1 MSLEEYGV
9 AMDDDEIARC
19 LESMGAGTLAF
30 GDERGGYAIP
40 MSFGYDSVNDRC
52 IFQFSFGED
61 SRKAAYIERDNRVSL
76 SVHEWNSVTDWRSV
90 VVQGTLEPV
99 PEERN
104 AKTAG
109 IFAARQDRVAGRV
122 QASLR
127 RTGVRVVRTPDRREA
142 RSTERPVGGRSL
154 TLLPL
159 RGCRR
164 TPDRASP
171 PATPPVRR
179 LGR

>member
-19 LESMGAGTLAF
+19 LESMGVGTLAF

-61 SRKAAYIERDNRVSL
+61 SRKATYIEQDNRVSL
-76 SVHEWNSVTDWRSV
+76 SVFEWNSVTDWRSV

-109 IFAARQDRVAGRV
+109 IFAAHAKI
-122 QASLR
+122 ASLEVFR
-127 RTGVRVVRTPDRREA
+127 RPYDELEFEWYELRIDEKQ
-142 RSTERPVGGRSL
+142 GRQSIQ
-154 TLLPL
+154 
-159 RGCRR
+159 
-164 TPDRASP
+164 
-171 PATPPVRR
+171 
-179 LGR
+179 